1 MKGQYIALE
10 SVLALAIGLMVAIG
24 LITAFSAYK
33 DGILRGVE
41 ENQVDMVQSKVGQA
55 VGSLGSM
62 DEGQG
67 SVDVELP
74 ERISDRP
81 YQIELQNGQLAV
93 FVANEDYKRDFEYIN
108 QSYTFRGSVDGG
120 PVRVL
125 KEENEIMVRDN

>member
-24 LITAFSAYK
+24 MITAFSAYK

-55 VGSLGSM
+55 VISLGRM

-74 ERISDRP
+74 DRISDRP
-81 YQIELQNGQLAV
+81 YQLALDNGQLTV
-93 FVANEDYKRDFEYIN
+93 FVANEEYRRDYEYLN
-108 QSYTFRGSVDGG
+108 QTYTFRGSVEGG